1 MANPTVI
8 KLQDGN
14 VMPQLGLGVWQA
26 SNEEVITAIQKA
38 LEVGYRSI
46 DTAAAYKNEEGVGKA
61 LKNASVNREEL
72 FITTKLWND
81 DHKRPREALLDSLKK
96 LQLDYID
103 LYLMHWPV
111 PAIDH
116 YVEAW
121 KGMIELQKEG
131 LIKSIGVCNF
141 QIHHLQRLIDETGVT
156 PVINQIE
163 LHPLMQQRQLHA
175 WNATHKIQTES
186 WSPLAQG
193 GKGVFDQK
201 VIRDLA
207 DKYGKTPAQIVIR
220 WHLDSGLVLESVAI
234 TQTDADHADAVVRFR
249 IFKDDKEKTTQTLK
263 MVAEN
268 GRWVI
273 DDIVSNHGSVLQA
286 VNSENEKT
294 LAALASLQKEQ
305 PEAFVA
311 ELFEH
316 IADYSWPWTWV
327 VSDSYRQAVN
337 AFYKTTFKTAN
348 NPDEDMQIERQFIYD
363 NPICFGE
370 ESLFSRVDEIRVLEK
385 TADSARIHVRFT
397 LTNGN
402 NEEQELVLQRREGK
416 WEIADFIRPNS
427 GSLLKQ
433 IEAKTAARLKQ

>member
-1 MANPTVI
+1 MEYVTLSNGAA
-8 KLQDGN
+8 
-14 VMPQLGLGVWQA
+14 MPMLGYGCFLI
-26 SNEEVITAIQKA
+26 SPEECERCVTDAI
-38 LEVGYRSI
+38 EVGYRAI
-46 DTAAAYKNEEGVGKA
+46 DTAQAYYNEEGVG
-61 LKNASVNREEL
+61 NAVSKSVAAGKVKREEL

-207 DKYGKTPAQIVIR
+207 DKYGKTSAQIVIR
-220 WHLDSGLVLESVAI
+220 WHLDSGLVVIPKSV
-234 TQTDADHADAVVRFR
+234 TPSR
-249 IFKDDKEKTTQTLK
+249 I
-263 MVAEN
+263 AEN
-268 GRWVI
+268 FDVWDFRL
-273 DDIVSNHGSVLQA
+273 DKD
-286 VNSENEKT
+286 
-294 LAALASLQKEQ
+294 
-305 PEAFVA
+305 
-311 ELFEH
+311 EL
-316 IADYSWPWTWV
+316 
-327 VSDSYRQAVN
+327 
-337 AFYKTTFKTAN
+337 
-348 NPDEDMQIERQFIYD
+348 
-363 NPICFGE
+363 G
-370 ESLFSRVDEIRVLEK
+370 
-385 TADSARIHVRFT
+385 
-397 LTNGN
+397 
-402 NEEQELVLQRREGK
+402 
-416 WEIADFIRPNS
+416 EIAKLDQ
-427 GSLLKQ
+427 GK
-433 IEAKTAARLKQ
+433 RLGPDPDQFGG